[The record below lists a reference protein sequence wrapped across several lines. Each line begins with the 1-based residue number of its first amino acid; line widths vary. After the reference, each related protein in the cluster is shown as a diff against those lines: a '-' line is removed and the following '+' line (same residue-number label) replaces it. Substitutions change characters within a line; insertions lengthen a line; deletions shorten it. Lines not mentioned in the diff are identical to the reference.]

1 MLKHRGLFRLRQ
13 VRKNAVGSGENT
25 HRAGGTLPIM
35 LYRTFRATASLSSRG
50 AFNTFEQRR
59 IQLYLSCLLLGMLLT
74 VIDGVQAVGAASG
87 MPAAPG
93 VVSPQTERPFVL
105 VLTFRG
111 AVTPVLRQYLS
122 AAIEDAQV
130 EGAEAVILRLD
141 TPGGSVNVTKQ
152 IVQEMLASPVPVVV
166 YVAPSAAQAG
176 SAGTFITLAGH
187 VAAMAPGSSIGA
199 ASPVGGQGEEIGET
213 MQAKVVN
220 ILSADIENLAARRGE
235 EAVEWAVAAVQEAAA
250 ATATRALELGV
261 IDFIAADVPDL
272 LEQMDGFVITVQGE
286 ERTLRTADARIGPRA
301 LSPLQEFLNFISNP
315 TVATILLT
323 LGSIG
328 LIAEIYNP
336 GTFIPGMIGLIS
348 LLLGLY
354 SLGQVEANFA
364 GLALIGLAL
373 ILLVA
378 EAFTPAFGALA
389 LGGTVAFI
397 FGSALLF
404 DAPGLAVPWPTII
417 SLGVGMGAFALFV
430 GGKVVAAQRLGTATG
445 SEGLIGALATV
456 RVPFADDG
464 KGKVLI
470 AGELWNA
477 QLRGSSSADAP
488 TLADGD
494 QVKVEAREGYILLV
508 SPQKRD

>member
-1 MLKHRGLFRLRQ
+1 MFRRRG
-13 VRKNAVGSGENT
+13 KNVNG
-25 HRAGGTLPIM
+25 AGGPLLIR
-35 LYRTFRATASLSSRG
+35 LYRTF
-50 AFNTFEQRR
+50 
-59 IQLYLSCLLLGMLLT
+59 YLSCLLLGMFLT
-74 VIDGVQAVGAASG
+74 VIDGVQAANPAGVRRADLAGQGQAISG
-87 MPAAPG
+87 QAG
-93 VVSPQTERPFVL
+93 SSFVL

-122 AAIEDAQV
+122 GAIEEAQLD
-130 EGAEAVILRLD
+130 GAEAVVLRLD
-141 TPGGSVNVTKQ
+141 TPGGSVEVTKQ
-152 IVQEMLASPVPVVV
+152 IVQDMLASPVPVVV

-199 ASPVGGQGEEIGET
+199 ASPVGGQGEDIGDT
-213 MQAKVVN
+213 MEAKVVN

-235 EAVEWAVAAVQEAAA
+235 DAVEWAVAAVQEAAA
-250 ATATRALELGV
+250 ATDTRALELGV
-261 IDFIAADVPDL
+261 IDFIATNVPDL
-272 LEQMDGFVITVQGE
+272 LDQMDGFVVTVLGE
-286 ERTLRTADARIGPRA
+286 ERTLRTEDALIMPRE

-315 TVATILLT
+315 SVATILLT

-354 SLGQVEANFA
+354 SLGQLEANFA

-404 DAPGLAVPWPTII
+404 DAPGLAVPWVTII
-417 SLGVGMGAFALFV
+417 SLGVAMGAFALFV

-445 SEGLIGALATV
+445 SEGVIGSLATV
-456 RVPFADDG
+456 RVPFAENG
-464 KGKVLI
+464 RGKVLL

-477 QLRGSSSADAP
+477 QLRSASSEEAAPADV
-488 TLADGD
+488 GD
-494 QVKVEAREGYILLV
+494 QVEVEAREGYTLVV
-508 SPQKRD
+508 SPREEDGEN

>member
-1 MLKHRGLFRLRQ
+1 MFRRRGNNKHQR
-13 VRKNAVGSGENT
+13 N
-25 HRAGGTLPIM
+25 GTVLTT
-35 LYRTFRATASLSSRG
+35 LYRTF
-50 AFNTFEQRR
+50 
-59 IQLYLSCLLLGMLLT
+59 YLSCLLLGMLLT
-74 VIDGVQAVGAASG
+74 VIDGVQAASRPG
-87 MPAAPG
+87 PSRAGLSAPEQG
-93 VVSPQTERPFVL
+93 ISAQTDSQLVL

-122 AAIEDAQV
+122 GAIEDAQL

-141 TPGGSVNVTKQ
+141 TPGGSVDVTKQ
-152 IVQEMLASPVPVVV
+152 IVQDMLASPVPVVV

-199 ASPVGGQGEEIGET
+199 ASPVGGQGEDIGDT
-213 MQAKVVN
+213 MEAKVVN
-220 ILSADIENLAARRGE
+220 ILSADIENLASRRGE

-250 ATATRALELGV
+250 ATDARALELGV
-261 IDFIAADVPDL
+261 IDFIATDVTDL
-272 LEQMDGFVITVQGE
+272 LDQMDGFVVTVQGQ
-286 ERTLRTADARIGPRA
+286 ERTLRTANARIMPQA

-354 SLGQVEANFA
+354 SLGQLEANFA
-364 GLALIGLAL
+364 GLALLGLGL

-404 DAPGLAVPWPTII
+404 DAPGLAVPWVTII
-417 SLGVGMGAFALFV
+417 SLGVAMGAFALFV

-445 SEGLIGALATV
+445 SEGVIGSLATV
-456 RVPFADDG
+456 RVPFAENG
-464 KGKVLI
+464 RGKVLL

-477 QLRGSSSADAP
+477 KLRRASSAEAEP
-488 TLADGD
+488 AAVGD
-494 QVKVEAREGYILLV
+494 QVKIEGREGYILVV
-508 SPQKRD
+508 SPREESGEN

>member
-1 MLKHRGLFRLRQ
+1 M
-13 VRKNAVGSGENT
+13 T
-25 HRAGGTLPIM
+25 
-35 LYRTFRATASLSSRG
+35 LYRSF
-50 AFNTFEQRR
+50 
-59 IQLYLSCLLLGMLLT
+59 YLSCLLLGILLT
-74 VIDGVQAVGAASG
+74 AVDGVQAAADAG
-87 MPAAPG
+87 RTAALRSA
-93 VVSPQTERPFVL
+93 VSSQAEHSHVL

-122 AAIEDAQV
+122 GAIEDAQV

-141 TPGGSVNVTKQ
+141 TPGGSVAVTKQ
-152 IVQEMLASPVPVVV
+152 IVQQMLASPVPVVV

-235 EAVEWAVAAVQEAAA
+235 DAVEWAVAAVQEAAA

-272 LEQMDGFVITVQGE
+272 LEQMDGFVITVRGE
-286 ERTLRTADARIGPRA
+286 ERTLRSADALIVPRA

-315 TVATILLT
+315 TVATLLLT

-336 GTFIPGMIGLIS
+336 GTLIPGMIGLIS

-354 SLGQVEANFA
+354 SLGQLEANFA

-404 DAPGLAVPWPTII
+404 DAPGLAVPWPTIM

-430 GGKVVAAQRLGTATG
+430 GGKAVAAQRLGTTTG
-445 SEGLIGALATV
+445 SEGLIGAMATV
-456 RVPFADDG
+456 RMPFAEDG

-477 QLRGSSSADAP
+477 QLRGASPADASVP
-488 TLADGD
+488 VAGE
-494 QVKVEAREGYILLV
+494 QVKVEAREGYILIV
-508 SPQKRD
+508 SPQEGD

>member
-1 MLKHRGLFRLRQ
+1 MSRRRGGR
-13 VRKNAVGSGENT
+13 A
-25 HRAGGTLPIM
+25 HRAGGTLLIT
-35 LYRTFRATASLSSRG
+35 LYRF
-50 AFNTFEQRR
+50 F
-59 IQLYLSCLLLGMLLT
+59 YLSCLLLGILLT
-74 VIDGVQAVGAASG
+74 AVDGVQAAGDAGRKAVLPRG
-87 MPAAPG
+87 
-93 VVSPQTERPFVL
+93 VSPQAERSSVL

-122 AAIEDAQV
+122 GAIEDAQV
-130 EGAEAVILRLD
+130 EGVEAVILRLD
-141 TPGGSVNVTKQ
+141 TPGGSVEVTKQ
-152 IVQEMLASPVPVVV
+152 IVQAMLASPVPVVV

-199 ASPVGGQGEEIGET
+199 ASPVGGQGEDIGDT

-220 ILSADIENLAARRGE
+220 ILSADIENLASRRGE
-235 EAVEWAVAAVQEAAA
+235 EAVEWAVAAVQQAAA

-272 LEQMDGFVITVQGE
+272 LQQMHGFVITLRGE
-286 ERTLRTADARIGPRA
+286 ERSLRTADALIVPRA

-354 SLGQVEANFA
+354 SLGQLEANFA

-373 ILLVA
+373 ILMVA

-417 SLGVGMGAFALFV
+417 SMGVGMGAFALFV
-430 GGKVVAAQRLGTATG
+430 GGKAVAAQRLATSTG
-445 SEGLIGALATV
+445 SEGLIGSTATV
-456 RVPFADDG
+456 RIPFAEDG

-477 QLRGSSSADAP
+477 RLRGASSADASD
-488 TLADGD
+488 LAAGE
-494 QVKVEAREGYILLV
+494 QVKVEDREGYILIV
-508 SPQKRD
+508 SPHERD

>member
-1 MLKHRGLFRLRQ
+1 MFRRR
-13 VRKNAVGSGENT
+13 RKNT
-25 HRAGGTLPIM
+25 HQRNGTLLTT
-35 LYRTFRATASLSSRG
+35 LYRTF
-50 AFNTFEQRR
+50 
-59 IQLYLSCLLLGMLLT
+59 YLSCLLLGMLLT
-74 VIDGVQAVGAASG
+74 VIDGVQAAV
-87 MPAAPG
+87 PAGPHPADSSAHDKG
-93 VVSPQTERPFVL
+93 ISPQTDSTLVL

-122 AAIEDAQV
+122 GAIEDAQL

-141 TPGGSVNVTKQ
+141 TPGGSVDVTKQ
-152 IVQEMLASPVPVVV
+152 IVQDMLASPVPIVV

-199 ASPVGGQGEEIGET
+199 ASPVGGQGEDIGDT
-213 MQAKVVN
+213 MEAKVVN
-220 ILSADIENLAARRGE
+220 ILSADIENLASRRGE

-250 ATATRALELGV
+250 ATDTRALELGV
-261 IDFIAADVPDL
+261 IDFIATDVADL
-272 LEQMDGFVITVQGE
+272 LDQMDGFVVTVQNQ
-286 ERTLRTADARIGPRA
+286 ERTLSTANARIMPQN

-336 GTFIPGMIGLIS
+336 GTFVPGMIGLIS

-354 SLGQVEANFA
+354 SLGQLEANFA

-404 DAPGLAVPWPTII
+404 DAPGLAVPWVTII
-417 SLGVGMGAFALFV
+417 SLGVAMGAFALFV

-445 SEGLIGALATV
+445 SEGVIGSLATV
-456 RVPFADDG
+456 RVPFADNG
-464 KGKVLI
+464 RGKVLL

-477 QLRGSSSADAP
+477 QLRRASSDEADPAEV
-488 TLADGD
+488 GD
-494 QVKVEAREGYILLV
+494 QVTVEGREGYILVV
-508 SPQKRD
+508 SPREENGEN

>member
-1 MLKHRGLFRLRQ
+1 MVKHG
-13 VRKNAVGSGENT
+13 RKNTKRRGPALLIS
-25 HRAGGTLPIM
+25 
-35 LYRTFRATASLSSRG
+35 LYRTF
-50 AFNTFEQRR
+50 
-59 IQLYLSCLLLGMLLT
+59 YLSCLLLGMLLT
-74 VIDGVQAVGAASG
+74 VIDGVQAASPAGARGAT
-87 MPAAPG
+87 AAG
-93 VVSPQTERPFVL
+93 REQGSTSQTESSFVL
-105 VLTFRG
+105 TLTFRG

-122 AAIEDAQV
+122 GAIEEAQA

-141 TPGGSVNVTKQ
+141 TPGGSVDVTKQ
-152 IVQEMLASPVPVVV
+152 IVQDMLASPVPVVV
-166 YVAPSAAQAG
+166 YVAPAAAQAG

-199 ASPVGGQGEEIGET
+199 ASPVGGQGEDIGDT
-213 MQAKVVN
+213 MEAKVVN
-220 ILSADIENLAARRGE
+220 ILSADIENLASRRGE

-250 ATATRALELGV
+250 ATDSRALELGV
-261 IDFIAADVPDL
+261 IDFIASDVPDL
-272 LEQMDGFVITVQGE
+272 LDQMDGFVVTIQGE
-286 ERTLRTADARIGPRA
+286 ERTLRTEGARIVQRP

-354 SLGQVEANFA
+354 SLGQLEANFT

-389 LGGTVAFI
+389 LGGAVAFI
-397 FGSALLF
+397 FGSVLLF
-404 DAPGLAVPWPTII
+404 DAPGLAVPWVTII
-417 SLGVGMGAFALFV
+417 SLGIAMGAFALFV
-430 GGKVVAAQRLGTATG
+430 GGKVVEAQRRGTATG
-445 SEGLIGALATV
+445 SEGVIGSLATV
-456 RVPFADDG
+456 RVPFAENG
-464 KGKVLI
+464 RGKVVL

-477 QLRGSSSADAP
+477 QLRGASSDEAAPADV
-488 TLADGD
+488 GD
-494 QVKVEAREGYILLV
+494 QVKVEGREGYILVV
-508 SPQKRD
+508 SSREESDEGNTNRAT

>member
-1 MLKHRGLFRLRQ
+1 MKKQSMFRGRQ
-13 VRKNAVGSGENT
+13 RGGQ
-25 HRAGGTLPIM
+25 RAGQAFRITF
-35 LYRTFRATASLSSRG
+35 YR
-50 AFNTFEQRR
+50 AF
-59 IQLYLSCLLLGMLLT
+59 YLSCLLLGILLT
-74 VIDGVQAVGAASG
+74 AADGVKASAGA
-87 MPAAPG
+87 
-93 VVSPQTERPFVL
+93 QTESVRVL

-122 AAIEDAQV
+122 DAIEEAQSD
-130 EGAEAVILRLD
+130 GAEAVILRLD
-141 TPGGSVNVTKQ
+141 TPGGSVDVTKK

-166 YVAPSAAQAG
+166 YVSPSAAQAG

-199 ASPVGGQGEEIGET
+199 ASPVGSQGEEIGET
-213 MQAKVVN
+213 MQEKVVN
-220 ILSADIENLAARRGE
+220 ILSADIENLAARRGD
-235 EAVEWAVAAVQEAAA
+235 EAVEWAVAAVEEAAA

-261 IDFIAADVPDL
+261 IDFIALDVTDL

-286 ERTLRTADARIGPRA
+286 ERTLRTADARIVPRA

-354 SLGQVEANFA
+354 SLGQLEANFA

-389 LGGTVAFI
+389 LGGAVAFI

-417 SLGVGMGAFALFV
+417 SLGVGMGAFAFFI
-430 GGKVVAAQRLGTATG
+430 GGKVVQAQRRGTGTG
-445 SEGLIGALATV
+445 SEGLIGSLATV
-456 RVPFADDG
+456 RTPFSEDG

-470 AGELWNA
+470 AGEIWNA
-477 QLRGSSSADAP
+477 QLRGASSDEAPAPDA
-488 TLADGD
+488 GD
-494 QVKVEAREGYILLV
+494 QVKVEDREGYTLFV
-508 SPQKRD
+508 RPQERDGES

>member
-1 MLKHRGLFRLRQ
+1 MFRRD
-13 VRKNAVGSGENT
+13 RNYT
-25 HRAGGTLPIM
+25 HQRNSTVLTT
-35 LYRTFRATASLSSRG
+35 LYRTF
-50 AFNTFEQRR
+50 
-59 IQLYLSCLLLGMLLT
+59 YLSCLLLGMLLT
-74 VIDGVQAVGAASG
+74 VIDGVQAASLPG
-87 MPAAPG
+87 PNRAGSPAHEKA
-93 VVSPQTERPFVL
+93 SSSQTDSQVVL

-122 AAIEDAQV
+122 GAIEDAQL

-141 TPGGSVNVTKQ
+141 TPGGSVDVTKQ
-152 IVQEMLASPVPVVV
+152 IVQDMLASPVPVVV
-166 YVAPSAAQAG
+166 YVAPAAAQAG

-199 ASPVGGQGEEIGET
+199 ASPVGGQGEDIGDT
-213 MQAKVVN
+213 MEAKVVN
-220 ILSADIENLAARRGE
+220 ILSADIENLASRRGE

-250 ATATRALELGV
+250 ATDTRALEMGV
-261 IDFIAADVPDL
+261 IDFIATDVADL
-272 LEQMDGFVITVQGE
+272 LDQMDGFVVTVQGQ
-286 ERTLRTADARIGPRA
+286 ERTLRTANARIMPQA

-354 SLGQVEANFA
+354 SLGQLEANFT

-389 LGGTVAFI
+389 LGGTIAFI

-404 DAPGLAVPWPTII
+404 DAPGLAVPWVTII
-417 SLGVGMGAFALFV
+417 SLGVAMGAFALFV
-430 GGKVVAAQRLGTATG
+430 GGKVVEAQRRGTATG
-445 SEGLIGALATV
+445 SEGVIGSLATV
-456 RVPFADDG
+456 RVPFAENG
-464 KGKVLI
+464 RGKVLL

-477 QLRGSSSADAP
+477 KLRGATSDEEAP
-488 TLADGD
+488 AEVGD
-494 QVKVEAREGYILLV
+494 QVKVEAREGYILVV
-508 SPQKRD
+508 SPREENGEN